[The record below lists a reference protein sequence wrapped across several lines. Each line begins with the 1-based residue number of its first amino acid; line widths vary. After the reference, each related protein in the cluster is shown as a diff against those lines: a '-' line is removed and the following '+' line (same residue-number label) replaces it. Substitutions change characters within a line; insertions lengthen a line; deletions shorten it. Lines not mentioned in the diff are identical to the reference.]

1 MKRVHIVAG
10 VIFNTDKS
18 EIFITRRM
26 AKQHQGGLWEFPG
39 GKVEINESIEQALTR
54 ELNEEIGIQSKT
66 LTPYQHLDFDYEDK
80 ALTFDFMLVTEFSGT
95 PFGREGQQGQWVS
108 VKSLSDY
115 PFPAANQPILERV
128 IKEFT

>member
-1 MKRVHIVAG
+1 
-10 VIFNTDKS
+10 
-18 EIFITRRM
+18 M

-54 ELNEEIGIQSKT
+54 ELNEEIGIQIIT
-66 LTPYQHLDFDYEDK
+66 LTPYQHLDFDYKDK
-80 ALTFDFMLVTEFSGT
+80 ALTFDFMLVTEFNGI

-115 PFPAANQPILERV
+115 PFPEANQPILERV